1 MPAGSQ
7 ILRGLLINL
16 KPDELFYS
24 FTQAVDVLE
33 KKDPKS
39 IFYGRLARHVGCRLI
54 GIVRRGA
61 CTAAMS
67 VGRWCLAVR

>member
-39 IFYGRLARHVGCRLI
+39 IFYAKLLKDAEDPSHTWHPSHTGL
-54 GIVRRGA
+54 
-61 CTAAMS
+61 
-67 VGRWCLAVR
+67 

>member
-7 ILRGLLINL
+7 IVRGLLINL

-39 IFYGRLARHVGCRLI
+39 IFYAKLLKDASQSYQPEDPSHTWHPSHTGL
-54 GIVRRGA
+54 
-61 CTAAMS
+61 
-67 VGRWCLAVR
+67 